1 MRTHAVKWGLL
12 VTVAALCFV
21 GYAGVQGALGVMEGW
36 TKNLPSIEDTDFT
49 NTSRESVMYAGDE
62 ATLLAEFQLEKRDP
76 VTYEEISP
84 YVLEGT
90 VDTEDVRFYEHEGV
104 DIPGIARAF
113 VNNLRG
119 GDLEGAS
126 TITQQLVRNTVLSEE
141 ATDISFERKIREAE
155 LAIDLEKRFSK
166 DDILVKYAGDEAT
179 LLAEFQLEKRDPVT
193 YEEISPYVL
202 EGTVDTED
210 VRFYEHEGVDIPG
223 IARAFVNNLRGGDLE
238 GASTITQQ
246 LVRNTVLSEEATD
259 ISFERKIREAEL
271 AIDLEK
277 RFSKDDI
284 LVKYLN
290 IINYGDGCYG
300 IEAAAQN
307 YFQVSA
313 LDLTLAQAAT
323 LVGIPQS
330 PTYLNP
336 KVYPDACL
344 ARRNVVL
351 DRMLSAGDITQQ
363 EHDDAQAEELG
374 LNPAPDAPAD
384 GIYAYPFFTSYV
396 RSLLFDENN
405 PYGCS
410 YADLFKGGL
419 TIYTSLDPELQDAAQ
434 AAVDNQRANMADN
447 LDASIVAIDVAT
459 GQVKAMTRGVPY
471 GQGEGESQV
480 NIATGDGGTG
490 RQAGSTF
497 KAFTLAAAI
506 EQGISPQTLVDC
518 TSPLKKGQDGAPEDF
533 ENFNGND
540 YGIQTIQS
548 ATAISSNTGYLRL
561 SNSIGQAST
570 TEMASRLGV
579 TSPMQPVY
587 TATEGVADVN
597 PLEMASAYAT
607 LASGGVKREPT
618 VITKILDRDGNV
630 IWPQEESDTG
640 ERVLD
645 EKVAAATTKVLE
657 TVFTQSNGTA
667 TSARLN
673 SGQPVAGK
681 TGTASSFTDH
691 WLVGYTPSLSC
702 AAWIGDPSGAI
713 ETDHGLTA
721 NALWKDFM
729 DRATSG
735 KAIENFPTVADP
747 PYNNPYNIA
756 QKNKLG
762 KKVEEEKDEDGES
775 REKDVNSAPSAVGK
789 TFEEAIQILNGY
801 KAGYIEEYSDTV
813 PEGTV
818 ISQSVQEGKVVIVV
832 SKGPKP

>member
-1 MRTHAVKWGLL
+1 M
-12 VTVAALCFV
+12 
-21 GYAGVQGALGVMEGW
+21 
-36 TKNLPSIEDTDFT
+36 
-49 NTSRESVMYAGDE
+49 
-62 ATLLAEFQLEKRDP
+62 
-76 VTYEEISP
+76 
-84 YVLEGT
+84 
-90 VDTEDVRFYEHEGV
+90 
-104 DIPGIARAF
+104 
-113 VNNLRG
+113 
-119 GDLEGAS
+119 
-126 TITQQLVRNTVLSEE
+126 
-141 ATDISFERKIREAE
+141 
-155 LAIDLEKRFSK
+155 
-166 DDILVKYAGDEAT
+166 YAGDEAT

-384 GIYAYPFFTSYV
+384 GIYAILFYQLRAFVAVRREQPLRMLVCRPVQRRTDHLHLARPPSCRTRRRRRWTTSARTWPTTWTLHRSHRRGNRPSEGDDARSAV
-396 RSLLFDENN
+396 R
-405 PYGCS
+405 P
-410 YADLFKGGL
+410 
-419 TIYTSLDPELQDAAQ
+419 
-434 AAVDNQRANMADN
+434 RR
-447 LDASIVAIDVAT
+447 
-459 GQVKAMTRGVPY
+459 RGKP
-471 GQGEGESQV
+471 GEHRHGRRR
-480 NIATGDGGTG
+480 NGTP
-490 RQAGSTF
+490 AGSTF

-561 SNSIGQAST
+561 SNSIG
-570 TEMASRLGV
+570 RH
-579 TSPMQPVY
+579 
-587 TATEGVADVN
+587 
-597 PLEMASAYAT
+597 PLP
-607 LASGGVKREPT
+607 R
-618 VITKILDRDGNV
+618 
-630 IWPQEESDTG
+630 WP
-640 ERVLD
+640 
-645 EKVAAATTKVLE
+645 
-657 TVFTQSNGTA
+657 
-667 TSARLN
+667 
-673 SGQPVAGK
+673 
-681 TGTASSFTDH
+681 
-691 WLVGYTPSLSC
+691 
-702 AAWIGDPSGAI
+702 AAWA
-713 ETDHGLTA
+713 
-721 NALWKDFM
+721 
-729 DRATSG
+729 
-735 KAIENFPTVADP
+735 
-747 PYNNPYNIA
+747 
-756 QKNKLG
+756 
-762 KKVEEEKDEDGES
+762 
-775 REKDVNSAPSAVGK
+775 
-789 TFEEAIQILNGY
+789 
-801 KAGYIEEYSDTV
+801 
-813 PEGTV
+813 
-818 ISQSVQEGKVVIVV
+818 
-832 SKGPKP
+832 